1 MTTDAA
7 YWTVLD
13 ASPQQYEDG
22 NKLAPFYD
30 ALRDDRFTTTRC
42 NACREV
48 LWPPRSVCPE
58 CMSDDL
64 SWEEM
69 PAVGT
74 VYSFT
79 VQVAGVPAGFEPP
92 LVYAL
97 VDFDNGIRL
106 FTAIVDCAP
115 EEVAVGSKVEAVVR
129 EVLPDQQGRTRV
141 MPYFRLA

>member
-1 MTTDAA
+1 MYT
-7 YWTVLD
+7 
-13 ASPQQYEDG
+13 
-22 NKLAPFYD
+22 
-30 ALRDDRFTTTRC
+30 
-42 NACREV
+42 
-48 LWPPRSVCPE
+48 SVNF
-58 CMSDDL
+58 S
-64 SWEEM
+64 EE
-69 PAVGT
+69 PSGGD
-74 VYSFT
+74 SFT

-129 EVLPDQQGRTRV
+129 EVLPEQQGRTRV